1 VRFSLPS
8 FLLLSFLSRELEPAL
23 MMWTSRGEPTSGKK
37 DDLLERVDACLRRL
51 GLLPANDEMDV
62 DGDGD
67 ADSEEEKPKVSKG
80 RKGKKPKV
88 LDDEDEE
95 DY

>member
-51 GLLPANDEMDV
+51 GLLPAEEEDAM
-62 DGDGD
+62 D

-88 LDDEDEE
+88 VDDEDEE